1 MSPKKSASKTFPAIM
16 GINPIG
22 YIINPVLGALPHYLN
37 ALFMK
42 PLHSDRLPTSY
53 NKIQVAKKN
62 ARVNVGPSVEAAR

>member
-1 MSPKKSASKTFPAIM
+1 MSPKKICEQDFPSYH
-16 GINPIG
+16 GNQS
-22 YIINPVLGALPHYLN
+22 YRLYNPVLGALPHYLN